1 MARVYVKNKSN
12 GTTYVYESE
21 NYWDREKKQSRSKRV
36 CIGKLDDAGNFIP
49 SSRFSKPIPESVA
62 VTPTPK
68 RGPVPAVHTR
78 RLYYGATYLLDQ
90 IGTKLG
96 IAADLKACF
105 PNCYRQMLSIVYY
118 LILEDNASMLRF
130 EKWGGTHWHPYGEN
144 IPSQRSSELF
154 QSITDESRHHF
165 FALQGKRR
173 LDKEYLAY
181 DISTISSYSQCLKQV
196 QYGKNKEND
205 RLPQINL
212 ALVFGEQS
220 NLPFYYR
227 KLSGNIPDVVTLKTL
242 LTDLKAL
249 GYNSLSMVM
258 DRGFYSEANVNALY
272 KDHLKFLLA
281 ASTSLKLIRRELDKV
296 KDELD
301 SYSNYNENHHIYAMT
316 VTSEWDYTQERPY
329 KGDTL
334 EEKRRIYIHL
344 YFNAEKAA
352 ADRTILED
360 KITALRHEL
369 LKGKRI
375 PEHETQYR
383 KYFLERETP
392 VRGRSVTVDDEAVR
406 KARTYYGYFALVS
419 NVKMDAIT
427 ALETYRNR
435 DLVEKAFGNLKEKLN
450 LRRALV
456 SSETSL
462 SGKLFVEFVALIY
475 LSYIKKQ
482 MQDNNLFMD
491 YTIQQVLDK
500 LDVIECFENP
510 GDKLRVGEV
519 LPKQHQLYLDLG
531 VNPPTPYAETTL

>member
-1 MARVYVKNKSN
+1 M
-12 GTTYVYESE
+12 
-21 NYWDREKKQSRSKRV
+21 
-36 CIGKLDDAGNFIP
+36 
-49 SSRFSKPIPESVA
+49 
-62 VTPTPK
+62 
-68 RGPVPAVHTR
+68 
-78 RLYYGATYLLDQ
+78 
-90 IGTKLG
+90 
-96 IAADLKACF
+96 
-105 PNCYRQMLSIVYY
+105 
-118 LILEDNASMLRF
+118 
-130 EKWGGTHWHPYGEN
+130 
-144 IPSQRSSELF
+144 
-154 QSITDESRHHF
+154 
-165 FALQGKRR
+165 QGKRR

-242 LTDLKAL
+242 LADLKAL
-249 GYNSLSMVM
+249 GYNSLNMVM

-281 ASTSLKLIRRELDKV
+281 ASTSLKLIRRELDRV

-301 SYSNYNENHHIYAMT
+301 SYSNYNENHHVYAMT
-316 VTSEWDYTQERPY
+316 VISEWDYTQERPY

-352 ADRTILED
+352 ADRTVLED

-369 LKGKRI
+369 LEGRLI
-375 PEHETQYR
+375 PEHETQYK
-383 KYFLERETP
+383 KYFIEKETP
-392 VRGRSVTVDDEAVR
+392 VRGRSATVDDEAVR
-406 KARTYYGYFALVS
+406 KARSYYGYFALVS

-462 SGKLFVEFVALIY
+462 SGKIFVEFVALIY

-482 MQDNNLFMD
+482 MQDNNLFKE
-491 YTIQQVLDK
+491 YTLQQVLDK

-510 GDKLRVGEV
+510 GDKLGSVKSF
-519 LPKQHQLYLDLG
+519 L
-531 VNPPTPYAETTL
+531 

>member
-1 MARVYVKNKSN
+1 MARVFVKNKSN

-21 NYWDREKKQSRSKRV
+21 NYWDREKKQSRSRRV
-36 CIGKLDDAGNFIP
+36 CVGKLDDAGNFIP
-49 SSRFSKPIPESVA
+49 SARFSKPVPDSVA
-62 VTPTPK
+62 AAPK

-90 IGTKLG
+90 IGLKLG
-96 IAADLKACF
+96 IIADLKECF
-105 PNCYRQMLSIVYY
+105 PNSYRQMLSIVYY
-118 LILEDNASMLRF
+118 LILEDNASMMRF
-130 EKWGGTHWHPYGEN
+130 EKWGETHRHPFGEN

-165 FALQGKRR
+165 FVLQGKRR

-196 QYGKNKEND
+196 VYGKNKEHD
-205 RLPQINL
+205 KLPQLNL
-212 ALVFGEQS
+212 ALVFGQES

-242 LTDLKAL
+242 LADLAVL
-249 GYNSLSMVM
+249 GFNKLSLVL
-258 DRGFYSEANVNALY
+258 DRGFYSEPNINALFR
-272 KDHLKFLLA
+272 DHMKFILA

-301 SYSNYNENHHIYAMT
+301 SYANYNENHHIYAMT
-316 VTSEWDYTQERPY
+316 VTSEWDYAQERPY
-329 KGDTL
+329 KGDVL

-352 ADRTILED
+352 ADRTLLED

-369 LKGKRI
+369 LDGKRV
-375 PEHETQYR
+375 PEHEAQYK
-383 KYFLERETP
+383 KYFIEKETP

-406 KARTYYGYFALVS
+406 KARSYYGYFALVS
-419 NVKMDAIT
+419 NAKMDAIT

-435 DLVEKAFGNLKEKLN
+435 DLVEKAFGNLKERLN
-450 LRRALV
+450 LRRTLV

-482 MQDNNLFMD
+482 MQDNNLFKD
-491 YTIQQVLDK
+491 YTMQQVLDK

-519 LPKQHQLYLDLG
+519 LSKQHQLYLDLG
-531 VNPPTPYAETTL
+531 VNPPAPYAETTL

>member
-1 MARVYVKNKSN
+1 MARVFVKNKSN

-21 NYWDREKKQSRSKRV
+21 NYWDREKKQSRSRRV
-36 CIGKLDDAGNFIP
+36 CVGKLDDAGNFVP
-49 SSRFSKPIPESVA
+49 SARFSKPVPEFVA
-62 VTPTPK
+62 IAPK

-78 RLYYGATYLLDQ
+78 RLFYGATYLLDQ
-90 IGTKLG
+90 IGLKLG
-96 IAADLKACF
+96 IIADLKECF
-105 PNCYRQMLSIVYY
+105 PGSYRQMLSIVYY
-118 LILEDNASMLRF
+118 LILEDNASMMRF
-130 EKWGGTHWHPYGEN
+130 EKWGETHRHPFGEN

-154 QSITDESRHHF
+154 QSITDETRHHF
-165 FALQGKRR
+165 FVLQGKRR

-196 QYGKNKEND
+196 VYGKNKEHD
-205 RLPQINL
+205 KLPQLNL
-212 ALVFGEQS
+212 ALVFGQES

-242 LTDLKAL
+242 LADLAVL
-249 GYNSLSMVM
+249 GFNKLSLVL
-258 DRGFYSEANVNALY
+258 DRGFYSEPNINALFR
-272 KDHLKFLLA
+272 DHMKFILA

-301 SYSNYNENHHIYAMT
+301 SYANYNENHHIYAMT

-329 KGDTL
+329 KGDVL

-369 LKGKRI
+369 LDGKRV
-375 PEHETQYR
+375 PEHEAQYK
-383 KYFLERETP
+383 KYFIEKETP
-392 VRGRSVTVDDEAVR
+392 IRGRSVTVNDDVVR

-419 NVKMDAIT
+419 NAKMDAIT

-435 DLVEKAFGNLKEKLN
+435 DLVEKAFGNLKERLN
-450 LRRALV
+450 LRRTLV

-482 MQDNNLFMD
+482 MQDNNLFKD
-491 YTIQQVLDK
+491 YTMQQVLDK

-519 LPKQHQLYLDLG
+519 LSKQHQLYLDLG
-531 VNPPTPYAETTL
+531 VNPPAPYAETTL

>member
-1 MARVYVKNKSN
+1 MARVFVKNKSN

-21 NYWDREKKQSRSKRV
+21 NYWDREKKQSRSRRV
-36 CIGKLDDAGNFIP
+36 CVGKLDDAGNFIP
-49 SSRFSKPIPESVA
+49 SARFSKPVPESVA
-62 VTPTPK
+62 VAPK
-68 RGPVPAVHTR
+68 RGSVPAVHTR

-90 IGTKLG
+90 IGLKLG
-96 IAADLKACF
+96 IIADLKECF
-105 PNCYRQMLSIVYY
+105 PGSYRQMLSIVYY
-118 LILEDNASMLRF
+118 LILEDNASMMRF
-130 EKWGGTHWHPYGEN
+130 EKWGETHRHPFGEN

-165 FALQGKRR
+165 FVLQGRR
-173 LDKEYLAY
+173 RMDKEYLAY

-196 QYGKNKEND
+196 VYGKNKEHD
-205 RLPQINL
+205 KLPQLNL
-212 ALVFGEQS
+212 ALVFGQES
-220 NLPFYYR
+220 NLPFYYQ

-242 LTDLKAL
+242 LADLAVL
-249 GYNSLSMVM
+249 GFNKLSLVL
-258 DRGFYSEANVNALY
+258 DRGFYSEPNINALFR
-272 KDHLKFLLA
+272 DHMKFILA
-281 ASTSLKLIRRELDKV
+281 ASTSLKLIRQELDKV

-301 SYSNYNENHHIYAMT
+301 SYANYNENHHIYAMT

-329 KGDTL
+329 KGDVL

-369 LKGKRI
+369 LDGKRV
-375 PEHETQYR
+375 PEHEAQYK
-383 KYFLERETP
+383 KYFIEKETP
-392 VRGRSVTVDDEAVR
+392 IRGRSITVNDDVVR

-419 NVKMDAIT
+419 NAKMDAIT

-435 DLVEKAFGNLKEKLN
+435 DLVEKAFGNLKERLN
-450 LRRALV
+450 LRRTLV

-482 MQDNNLFMD
+482 MQDNDLFKD
-491 YTIQQVLDK
+491 YTMQQVLDK

-519 LPKQHQLYLDLG
+519 LSKQHQLYLDLG
-531 VNPPTPYAETTL
+531 VNPPAPYAETTL

>member
-1 MARVYVKNKSN
+1 MARVFVKNKSN
-12 GTTYVYESE
+12 GTTYVYESD
-21 NYWDREKKQSRSKRV
+21 NYWDREKKQSRSRRV
-36 CIGKLDDAGNFIP
+36 CVGKLDDAGNFVP
-49 SSRFSKPIPESVA
+49 SARFSKPVPESIA
-62 VTPTPK
+62 IAPK

-78 RLYYGATYLLDQ
+78 RLFYGATYLLDQ
-90 IGTKLG
+90 IGLKLG
-96 IAADLKACF
+96 IIADLKECF
-105 PNCYRQMLSIVYY
+105 PGSYRQMLSIVYY
-118 LILEDNASMLRF
+118 LILEDNASMMRF
-130 EKWGGTHWHPYGEN
+130 EKWGETHRHPFGEN

-154 QSITDESRHHF
+154 QSITDETRHHF
-165 FALQGKRR
+165 FVLQGKRR

-196 QYGKNKEND
+196 VYGKNKEHD
-205 RLPQINL
+205 KLPQLNL
-212 ALVFGEQS
+212 ALVFGQES

-242 LTDLKAL
+242 LADLAVL
-249 GYNSLSMVM
+249 GFNKLSLVL
-258 DRGFYSEANVNALY
+258 DRGFYSEPNINALFR
-272 KDHLKFLLA
+272 DHMKFILA

-301 SYSNYNENHHIYAMT
+301 SYANYNENHHIYAMT

-329 KGDTL
+329 KGDVL

-369 LKGKRI
+369 LDGKRV
-375 PEHETQYR
+375 PEHEAQYK
-383 KYFLERETP
+383 KYFIEKETP
-392 VRGRSVTVDDEAVR
+392 IRGRSVTVNDDVVR
-406 KARTYYGYFALVS
+406 KTRTYYGYFALVS
-419 NVKMDAIT
+419 NAKMDAIT

-435 DLVEKAFGNLKEKLN
+435 DLVEKAFGNLKERLN
-450 LRRALV
+450 LRRTLV

-482 MQDNNLFMD
+482 MQNNNLFKD
-491 YTIQQVLDK
+491 YTMQQVLDK

-519 LPKQHQLYLDLG
+519 LSKQHQLYLDLG
-531 VNPPTPYAETTL
+531 VNPPAPYAETTL

>member
-21 NYWDREKKQSRSKRV
+21 SYWDREKKQSRSKRV
-36 CIGKLDDAGNFIP
+36 CIGKLDDNGNFVP
-49 SSRFSKPIPESVA
+49 SVRFNKPVPESVA
-62 VTPTPK
+62 DTPK
-68 RGPVPAVHTR
+68 RGPIPAVHTR

-90 IGTKLG
+90 IGMKLG
-96 IAADLKACF
+96 ITADLKTCF
-105 PNCYRQMLSIVYY
+105 PNSYRQMLSVVYY

-130 EKWGGTHWHPYGEN
+130 EKWGETHRHPYGEN

-165 FALQGKRR
+165 FALQGRRR

-242 LTDLKAL
+242 LADLKAL

-281 ASTSLKLIRRELDKV
+281 ASTSLKLIRRELDRV

-301 SYSNYNENHHIYAMT
+301 SYSNYNENHHVYAMT
-316 VTSEWDYTQERPY
+316 VTSEWDYIQERPY

-352 ADRTILED
+352 ADRTILEE

-369 LKGKRI
+369 LEGKRV
-375 PEHETQYR
+375 PEHETQYK
-383 KYFLERETP
+383 KYFIEKETP
-392 VRGRSVTVDDEAVR
+392 VRGRSVSVNDEAIR

-450 LRRALV
+450 LRRTLV

-482 MQDNNLFMD
+482 MQYNNLFKD
-491 YTIQQVLDK
+491 YTLQQVLDK

-519 LPKQHQLYLDLG
+519 LSKQSQLYLNLG
-531 VNPPTPYAETTL
+531 VNPPTPYVETSL

>member
-1 MARVYVKNKSN
+1 MARVFVKNKSN

-21 NYWDREKKQSRSKRV
+21 NYWDREKKQSRSRRV
-36 CIGKLDDAGNFIP
+36 CVGKLDDAGNFVP
-49 SSRFSKPIPESVA
+49 SARFSKPVPESVA
-62 VTPTPK
+62 VTPK

-90 IGTKLG
+90 IGLKLG
-96 IAADLKACF
+96 IIADLKECF
-105 PNCYRQMLSIVYY
+105 PGSYRQMLSIVYY
-118 LILEDNASMLRF
+118 LILEDNASMMRF
-130 EKWGGTHWHPYGEN
+130 EKWGETHRHPFGEN

-165 FALQGKRR
+165 FVLQGRRR

-196 QYGKNKEND
+196 VYGKNKEND
-205 RLPQINL
+205 RLPQLNL
-212 ALVFGEQS
+212 ALVFGQES

-242 LTDLKAL
+242 LADLAVL
-249 GYNSLSMVM
+249 GFSKLSLVL
-258 DRGFYSEANVNALY
+258 DRGFYSEPNINALFR
-272 KDHLKFLLA
+272 DHMKFILA

-301 SYSNYNENHHIYAMT
+301 SYANYNENHHIYAMT

-329 KGDTL
+329 KGDVL

-360 KITALRHEL
+360 KITTLRHEL
-369 LKGKRI
+369 LDGKRI
-375 PEHETQYR
+375 LEHEAQYK
-383 KYFLERETP
+383 KYFIEKETP
-392 VRGRSVTVDDEAVR
+392 VRGRTVTVNDDVVR

-419 NVKMDAIT
+419 NAKMDAIT

-435 DLVEKAFGNLKEKLN
+435 DLVEKAFGNLKERLN
-450 LRRALV
+450 LRRTLV

-482 MQDNNLFMD
+482 MQDNNLFKD
-491 YTIQQVLDK
+491 YTMQQVLDK

-519 LPKQHQLYLDLG
+519 LSKQHQLYLDLG
-531 VNPPTPYAETTL
+531 VNPPAPYAETTL

>member
-21 NYWDREKKQSRSKRV
+21 NYWDREKKQSRSKRI
-36 CIGKLDDAGNFIP
+36 CIGKLDDAGNFVP
-49 SSRFSKPIPESVA
+49 SARFSKPIPESVT
-62 VTPTPK
+62 VTPK

-90 IGTKLG
+90 IGIKLG
-96 IAADLKACF
+96 IAADLKVCF
-105 PNCYRQMLSIVYY
+105 PNSYRQMLSIVYY

-130 EKWGGTHWHPYGEN
+130 EKWGETHWHPYGEN

-165 FALQGKRR
+165 FALQGKRK
-173 LDKEYLAY
+173 LDREYLAY
-181 DISTISSYSQCLKQV
+181 DITTISSYSQCLKQV

-242 LTDLKAL
+242 LADLKAL

-281 ASTSLKLIRRELDKV
+281 ASTSSKMIRKELDQV

-301 SYSNYNENHHIYAMT
+301 SYSNYNENHHVYAIT
-316 VTSEWDYTQERPY
+316 VTSEWDYIQERPY

-334 EEKRRIYIHL
+334 EEKRRIYIHPG
-344 YFNAEKAA
+344 F
-352 ADRTILED
+352 
-360 KITALRHEL
+360 
-369 LKGKRI
+369 
-375 PEHETQYR
+375 PEHSTM
-383 KYFLERETP
+383 K
-392 VRGRSVTVDDEAVR
+392 S
-406 KARTYYGYFALVS
+406 
-419 NVKMDAIT
+419 
-427 ALETYRNR
+427 
-435 DLVEKAFGNLKEKLN
+435 
-450 LRRALV
+450 
-456 SSETSL
+456 
-462 SGKLFVEFVALIY
+462 
-475 LSYIKKQ
+475 
-482 MQDNNLFMD
+482 
-491 YTIQQVLDK
+491 
-500 LDVIECFENP
+500 
-510 GDKLRVGEV
+510 
-519 LPKQHQLYLDLG
+519 
-531 VNPPTPYAETTL
+531 